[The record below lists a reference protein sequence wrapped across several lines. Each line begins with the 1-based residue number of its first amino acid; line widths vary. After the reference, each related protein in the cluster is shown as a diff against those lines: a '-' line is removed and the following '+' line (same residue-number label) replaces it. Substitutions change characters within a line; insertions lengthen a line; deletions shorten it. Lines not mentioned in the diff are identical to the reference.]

1 MVAIFRRRTSPGG
14 TPVDVVDPGARPPAL
29 DRQAFAALYR
39 DYFDP
44 IYRYCY
50 ARLGSQERAE
60 DAAHQV
66 FVRAL
71 GAFDRYQDV
80 GRAREWLF
88 VIAHNVVANE
98 ATRRAASP
106 LEGIDEMPDPAASPE
121 VLALAAADSQSLREA
136 IARLPG
142 DQRRAIEL
150 RIAGLTGREV
160 AAEMG
165 RSSDAVK
172 MLQQRAIDRLRA
184 DLGGGGRRGG
194 RHGA

>member
-1 MVAIFRRRTSPGG
+1 MFRRRTSLERPSAA
-14 TPVDVVDPGARPPAL
+14 TVDPIACSASL
-29 DRQAFAALYR
+29 DRRAFAALYQ

-44 IYRYCY
+44 IYRYCH

-71 GAFDRYQDV
+71 EAFGRYQDR
-80 GRAREWLF
+80 GHAREWLF
-88 VIAHNVVANE
+88 VIAHNVVASE
-98 ATRRAASP
+98 AVRRTAAP
-106 LEGIDEMPDPAASPE
+106 LDLAADVPDPEDSPE
-121 VLALAAADSQSLREA
+121 RFVLAADDRHVLREA
-136 IARLPG
+136 VARLPV

-165 RSSDAVK
+165 RSVDAVK
-172 MLQQRAIDRLRA
+172 MLQGRAIARLRA
-184 DLGGGGRRGG
+184 ELGVGGKEVRD
-194 RHGA
+194 GA

>member
-1 MVAIFRRRTSPGG
+1 MVAIFRRRQSLERPS
-14 TPVDVVDPGARPPAL
+14 VAAVDPVARSASL
-29 DRQAFAALYR
+29 DRQAFAALYQS
-39 DYFDP
+39 YFDP

-50 ARLGSQERAE
+50 ARLGNQERAE

-71 GAFDRYQDV
+71 EAFARYQES

-88 VIAHNVVANE
+88 VIAHNVLANE
-98 ATRRAASP
+98 AVRRTAAP
-106 LEGIDEMPDPAASPE
+106 LDLAADVPDPADSPE
-121 VLALAAADSQSLREA
+121 RFAVAADDRQVLREA
-136 IARLPG
+136 VARLPV

-165 RSSDAVK
+165 RSVDAVK
-172 MLQQRAIDRLRA
+172 MLQGRAMARLRA
-184 DLGGGGRRGG
+184 ELVVRDKEMRD
-194 RHGA
+194 GA

>member
-1 MVAIFRRRTSPGG
+1 L
-14 TPVDVVDPGARPPAL
+14 L
-29 DRQAFAALYR
+29 DREEFAALYQG
-39 DYFDP
+39 YFGQ

-66 FVRAL
+66 FIRAL
-71 GAFDRYQDV
+71 EAFDRYRET

-98 ATRRAASP
+98 AARRTAAP
-106 LEGIDEMPDPAASPE
+106 LDLANEIPDPGDSPE
-121 VLALAAADSQSLREA
+121 RSVFAAVDRQALREA
-136 IARLPG
+136 IARLPA

-150 RIAGLTGREV
+150 RVAGLTGREV

-165 RSSDAVK
+165 RSVDAVK
-172 MLQQRAIDRLRA
+172 MLQGRAISRLRA
-184 DLGGGGRRGG
+184 ELGTRRGG
-194 RHGA
+194 RDGA